1 MKCGPEMLKLL
12 NELENKELLLE
23 TTSLIS
29 KTDRNGKIVYTNQK
43 FCEVS
48 GYTQAEL
55 IGQDHNILNS
65 GYHSHQF
72 WKEMYNIVVKQKK
85 IWYGLVTNKTKSGS
99 LYYVKTWIQA
109 EFDKSSK
116 ITGYITLRH
125 DVTELIMKQI
135 EIESKNA
142 YLEYAAKILRHDM
155 HSGIITY
162 IPRGVS
168 ALKRKLANTDVISK
182 YKLEIPI
189 KIINEGLKHTQKVY
203 HGIYEFTNLVKNNG
217 YLTKKIV
224 NLNAALTDYLDG
236 SSYCDNVIIKDLPNI
251 SVSESLFCI
260 SIDNL
265 IKNGLRYNDS
275 STRLV
280 EVSYD
285 KTSNSIH
292 IDDNGRGMNVE
303 DLSILIQPYTRN
315 PLQKETGTGLGLNIS
330 VAILKE
336 HGFKLSC
343 TSSKFDTGTRV
354 IISLGNEPTH

>member
-1 MKCGPEMLKLL
+1 
-12 NELENKELLLE
+12 
-23 TTSLIS
+23 
-29 KTDRNGKIVYTNQK
+29 
-43 FCEVS
+43 
-48 GYTQAEL
+48 
-55 IGQDHNILNS
+55 
-65 GYHSHQF
+65 
-72 WKEMYNIVVKQKK
+72 
-85 IWYGLVTNKTKSGS
+85 
-99 LYYVKTWIQA
+99 
-109 EFDKSSK
+109 
-116 ITGYITLRH
+116 
-125 DVTELIMKQI
+125 
-135 EIESKNA
+135 
-142 YLEYAAKILRHDM
+142 
-155 HSGIITY
+155 
-162 IPRGVS
+162 VS

-189 KIINEGLKHTQKVY
+189 KIITEGLKHTQKVY

-236 SSYCDNVIIKDLPNI
+236 SSYCNDVIIKDLPNI

-315 PLQKETGTGLGLNIS
+315 PLQKESGTGLGLNIS

-354 IISLGNEPTH
+354 IISLGNEPIH